1 MGVINQLDFK
11 VANLIAAGEV
21 VDRPSSAVK
30 ELMENAIDAG
40 ARNITVELKRGGVS
54 FIRIT
59 DDGCGMSEED
69 VSLCILRHATSKI
82 KYATDLDGITTLG
95 FRGEALAAISAVS
108 KLRIMTRTHD
118 SEMGTVLEAQAGT
131 ITSVT
136 SAGCQTGTT
145 VIVEELFANV
155 PARRKFL
162 KRDAS
167 EGMACCAVV
176 EKVALSHPEISFK
189 LITDGQ
195 LRYMT
200 DGKGDLYATIY
211 AVLGREFSKKLIRVE
226 SLMDGISVYGFIGE
240 PDNVRSNRNF
250 QNFFINGR
258 YVRSRTAMSA
268 IEQAYESFIPSDKF
282 PACVLNI
289 SIHPAFVD
297 VNVHPTK
304 LEVKFSNEKAIFDAV
319 YCAVRNA
326 LEGSIRRPEM
336 KIEPSSVS
344 YDDIKL
350 KNAFTPIYDH
360 AEKVLSQKPEQKIF
374 FEQDER
380 PSDTKES
387 ETVYIVESEPEK
399 DAPIDVQIPVTV
411 EAPKLFTVEEKAL
424 YTKEKEEPSE
434 PEPQPEPA
442 PVEERFEHIPEVL
455 HTPTPLSRPIETTE
469 IPYYKIIGEAFNSYV
484 FVEMKDKM
492 LMIDKHAAHERIIFE
507 TMKRNMQKS
516 DTSQQMLMLPIEL
529 HLSPVEYA
537 ALEEYENDI
546 FSIGF
551 DYTKNESN
559 YTLSV
564 NAIPSQL
571 EEAEAGAMLE
581 VLAQQLSVGIGTAE
595 VTRNLFMEKALY
607 QASCK
612 AAIKAG
618 RIEDVGHVK
627 WICDNLLSLPDIKF
641 CPHGRPVAIELSK
654 KEMEKQF
661 KRI

>member
-1 MGVINQLDFK
+1 MGIINQLDFK

-21 VDRPSSAVK
+21 VDRPASAVK
-30 ELMENAIDAG
+30 ELLENAIDAG
-40 ARNITVELKRGGVS
+40 AKNITVELKRGGVS

-69 VSLCILRHATSKI
+69 VSVCILRHATSKI

-108 KLRIMTRTHD
+108 KLRIMTRPHEAD
-118 SEMGTVLEAQAGT
+118 MGTVLVSEGGT
-131 ITSVT
+131 VTSVT
-136 SAGCQTGTT
+136 SAGCQVGTT

-162 KRDAS
+162 KRDVS

-176 EKVALSHPEISFK
+176 EKIALSHPEISFK

-226 SLMDGISVYGFIGE
+226 TLMEGISVYGFIGQ

-250 QNFFINGR
+250 QNYFINGR

-268 IEQAYESFIPSDKF
+268 MEQAYESFIPNDKF
-282 PACVLNI
+282 PCCVLNI
-289 SIHPAFVD
+289 KIHPAFVD

-304 LEVKFSNEKAIFDAV
+304 LEVKFSDEKKIFDAV
-319 YCAVRNA
+319 YCAARNA
-326 LEGSIRRPEM
+326 LENSVHRPEM
-336 KIEPSSVS
+336 KIEPSSLS
-344 YDDIKL
+344 YEDIRL
-350 KNAFTPIYDH
+350 KNAFVPIYDH
-360 AEKVLSQKPEQKIF
+360 ADKVLSQKPEQKVF
-374 FEQDER
+374 FEPEER
-380 PSDTKES
+380 PSETPEQ
-387 ETVYIVESEPEK
+387 ETVYIAESEPEK
-399 DAPIDVQIPVTV
+399 DFSVEVKMPVII
-411 EAPKLFTVEEKAL
+411 EEPKVFTVESAPKENETEEIPKE
-424 YTKEKEEPSE
+424 EKENVPITYSE
-434 PEPQPEPA
+434 
-442 PVEERFEHIPEVL
+442 
-455 HTPTPLSRPIETTE
+455 TPLTRKVEKSA

-484 FVEMKDKM
+484 FIELADKM

-507 TMKRNMQKS
+507 QMKRNMQKGDVS
-516 DTSQQMLMLPIEL
+516 YQMLMFPIEL
-529 HLSPVEYA
+529 TLSPNEFA
-537 ALEEYENDI
+537 AIEDNDEDI
-546 FSIGF
+546 RSIGF
-551 DYTKNESN
+551 DYEKNARS

-564 NAIPSQL
+564 TGIPAQL
-571 EEAEAGAMLE
+571 TEEAARDMLE
-581 VLAQQLSVGIGTAE
+581 ILAQQLSLGMGDTTI
-595 VTRNLFMEKALY
+595 TRNSFLERALY

-618 RIEDVGHVK
+618 RIEDSHHVK

-641 CPHGRPVAIELSK
+641 CPHGRPVAIELTK

>member
-1 MGVINQLDFK
+1 MGRINQLDFK

-30 ELMENAIDAG
+30 ELLENAIDAG
-40 ARNITVELKRGGVS
+40 AENITVELKRGGVC

-59 DDGCGMSEED
+59 DDGCGMSEDD

-95 FRGEALAAISAVS
+95 FRGEALAAIAAVS
-108 KLRIMTRTHD
+108 RLRIMTRTRD
-118 SEMGTVLEAQAGT
+118 SEMGTVLESEGGT
-131 ITSVT
+131 VSSVT
-136 SAGCQTGTT
+136 SAGCQVGTT
-145 VIVEELFANV
+145 VIVEDLFANV

-162 KRDAS
+162 KRDVS

-176 EKVALSHPEISFK
+176 EKIALSHPEISFK

-195 LRYMT
+195 MRYMT
-200 DGKGDLYATIY
+200 DGKGDLYSAIY

-226 SLMDGISVYGFIGE
+226 SLMEGVSVYGFIGQ
-240 PDNVRSNRNF
+240 PDNTRSNRNF

-282 PACVLNI
+282 PSCVLNI
-289 SIHPAFVD
+289 KIHPAFVD

-304 LEVKFSNEKAIFDAV
+304 LEVKFSDEKKVFDAV

-326 LEGSIRRPEM
+326 LESSVRRPEM
-336 KIEPSSVS
+336 KIEPASVS
-344 YDDIKL
+344 YEDIKL
-350 KNAFTPIYDH
+350 KNAFVPIYDH
-360 AEKVLSQKPEQKIF
+360 ADKVLSQKPEQKIF
-374 FEQDER
+374 FDQDEK

-387 ETVYIVESEPEK
+387 ETVYIVESEMEK
-399 DAPIDVQIPVTV
+399 DAPIDVKMPVIV
-411 EAPKLFTVEEKAL
+411 EEPKVFTVESEPEKE
-424 YTKEKEEPSE
+424 TVFTEEEKEKEPKE
-434 PEPQPEPA
+434 
-442 PVEERFEHIPEVL
+442 EERFEHIPEVI
-455 HTPTPLSRPIETTE
+455 HTNTPLTRPIEKTE

-484 FVEMKDKM
+484 FVELQDKM

-516 DTSQQMLMLPIEL
+516 DTAQQILMLPIDIS
-529 HLSPVEYA
+529 LSPNELAAVTEYDK
-537 ALEEYENDI
+537 DI
-546 FSIGF
+546 RSIGF
-551 DYTKNESN
+551 DYSCDEGNCSLAV
-559 YTLSV
+559 Y
-564 NAIPSQL
+564 AIPSQL
-571 EEAEAGAMLE
+571 EEAEAKAMLE

-595 VTRNLFMEKALY
+595 ITKNLFMEKALY

-612 AAIKAG
+612 ASIKAG

>member
-1 MGVINQLDFK
+1 MGIINQLDFK

-21 VDRPSSAVK
+21 VDRPASAVK

-40 ARNITVELKRGGVS
+40 AKNITVELKRGGVS

-95 FRGEALAAISAVS
+95 FRGEALAAIAAVS
-108 KLRIMTRTHD
+108 KLRIMTRPHGAD
-118 SEMGTVLEAQAGT
+118 MGTVLESVGGSITSITQAGT
-131 ITSVT
+131 QI
-136 SAGCQTGTT
+136 GTT

-162 KRDAS
+162 KRDVS

-195 LRYMT
+195 MRYMT
-200 DGKGDLYATIY
+200 DGKGDLYATVY

-226 SLMDGISVYGFIGE
+226 TLMEGVSVYGFIGQ
-240 PDNVRSNRNF
+240 PDNIRSNRNF
-250 QNFFINGR
+250 QNYFINGR

-268 IEQAYESFIPSDKF
+268 LEQAYESFIPSDKF
-282 PACVLNI
+282 PCCVLNI
-289 SIHPAFVD
+289 KIHPAFVD

-304 LEVKFSNEKAIFDAV
+304 LEVKFSDEKKIFDAV

-326 LEGSIRRPEM
+326 LESSIRRPEM

-344 YDDIKL
+344 YEDIKL
-350 KNAFTPIYDH
+350 KNAFVPIYDH
-360 AEKVLSQKPEQKIF
+360 ADKVLSQKPEQKVF
-374 FEQDER
+374 FEQDEK
-380 PSDTKES
+380 PFDTKES
-387 ETVYIVESEPEK
+387 ETIYIAESEPEK
-399 DAPIDVQIPVTV
+399 DAPIDVKTPEIIEEPKIYTV
-411 EAPKLFTVEEKAL
+411 ESHSNEEKGGTAG
-424 YTKEKEEPSE
+424 EKILLAEEK
-434 PEPQPEPA
+434 
-442 PVEERFEHIPEVL
+442 FDHIPEVL
-455 HTPTPLSRPIETTE
+455 HTNTPLTRPIEKAE

-484 FVEMKDKM
+484 FVELQDKM

-507 TMKRNMQKS
+507 TMKRNMQKT
-516 DTSQQMLMLPIEL
+516 DTAEQILMLPIDIVF
-529 HLSPVEYA
+529 SPNEYA
-537 ALEEYENDI
+537 ALEEYERDVRA
-546 FSIGF
+546 IGF
-551 DYTKNESN
+551 EYSKNEANCS
-559 YTLSV
+559 LSV
-564 NAIPSQL
+564 TAIPSQL
-571 EEAEAGAMLE
+571 EEASARGMLE
-581 VLAQQLSVGIGTAE
+581 VLAQQLSVGIGTAK
-595 VTRNLFMEKALY
+595 TTKNLFMEKALY

-618 RIEDVGHVK
+618 GIEDVGHVK

>member
-1 MGVINQLDFK
+1 MGIINQLDFK

-40 ARNITVELKRGGVS
+40 AKNITVELKRGGVS

-69 VSLCILRHATSKI
+69 VSICILRHATSKI
-82 KYATDLDGITTLG
+82 KHAADLDGIVTLG

-108 KLRIMTRTHD
+108 KLRIMTRPHNA
-118 SEMGTVLEAQAGT
+118 EMGTILESEGGT

-136 SAGCQTGTT
+136 SAGCQVGTT

-162 KRDAS
+162 KRDVS

-176 EKVALSHPEISFK
+176 EKIALSHPKISFK

-200 DGKGDLYATIY
+200 DGKGDLFATIY

-226 SLMDGISVYGFIGE
+226 TLMEGVSVYGFIGQ
-240 PDNVRSNRNF
+240 PDNLRSNRNF
-250 QNFFINGR
+250 QNYFINGR

-268 IEQAYESFIPSDKF
+268 LEQAYESFIPSDKF
-282 PACVLNI
+282 PCCVLNI
-289 SIHPAFVD
+289 KIHPAFVD

-304 LEVKFSNEKAIFDAV
+304 LEVKFSDEKKIFDAV

-326 LEGSIRRPEM
+326 LENSVRRPEM
-336 KIEPSSVS
+336 KIESSSVS

-350 KNAFTPIYDH
+350 KNAFVPIYDH
-360 AEKVLSQKPEQKIF
+360 AEKVLSQKPEQKLF
-374 FEQDER
+374 FDAQEK
-380 PSDTKES
+380 PAAES
-387 ETVYIVESEPEK
+387 ETVFIAEAEPEK
-399 DAPIDVQIPVTV
+399 DISVEVKIPVILEEPKVYTV
-411 EAPKLFTVEEKAL
+411 ESAPREEK
-424 YTKEKEEPSE
+424 KEEAVSE
-434 PEPQPEPA
+434 KS
-442 PVEERFEHIPEVL
+442 EESENKADEIVYSQ
-455 HTPTPLSRPIETTE
+455 TPLTRNIEKVQ

-484 FVEMKDKM
+484 FVELADKM

-507 TMKRNMQKS
+507 AMKQNMKKS
-516 DTSQQMLMLPIEL
+516 ESSLQMLMFPIEL
-529 HLSPVEYA
+529 TLSPNEFA
-537 ALEEYENDI
+537 AIEEYEQDI
-546 FSIGF
+546 KAIGF
-551 DYTKNESN
+551 EYIKRQNSYSLSISGIPAQLNE
-559 YTLSV
+559 
-564 NAIPSQL
+564 
-571 EEAEAGAMLE
+571 EGAKDMLE
-581 VLAQQLSVGIGTAE
+581 VLAQQLSLGIGDAK
-595 VTRNLFMEKALY
+595 VTKNSFMEKALY

-618 RIEDVGHVK
+618 RIEDSHHVK
-627 WICDNLLSLPDIKF
+627 WICDNLLTLPDIKF
-641 CPHGRPVAIELSK
+641 CPHGRPVAIELTK

-661 KRI
+661 KRT